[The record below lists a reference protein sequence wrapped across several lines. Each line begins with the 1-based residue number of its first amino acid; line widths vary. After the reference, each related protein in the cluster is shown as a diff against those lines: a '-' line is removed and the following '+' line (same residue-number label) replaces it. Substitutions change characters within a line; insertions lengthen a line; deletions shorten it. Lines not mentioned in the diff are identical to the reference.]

1 MTESEEKAIR
11 GMTERM
17 TERMLSYSIECI
29 KHDALG
35 SLLSVANQA
44 VFNAAL
50 AAAAVGIKKINASGF
65 LPDGVKVIFGK
76 SGLELAE
83 DKKQEEPT
91 QPEQPEQPEQA
102 EQAEQAEQPEPEPEQ
117 PKATL
122 TAEERKAARADG
134 MRKVAAERWQRIRD
148 ARAKQAAGEQLT
160 DEELEILRKE
170 EERKKKVAKAISA
183 AVLRKEEARK
193 ENANKANIAAA
204 LKKERHL
211 EELAKLAEKVHGD
224 DAYDSA
230 IDAELEVREAY
241 GVDRELS
248 DAYEF
253 ADAPEVDNE

>member
-11 GMTERM
+11 GM

-50 AAAAVGIKKINASGF
+50 AAAAIGIEKITSSGF

-76 SGLELAE
+76 SGLELVE

-91 QPEQPEQPEQA
+91 EPEQA
-102 EQAEQAEQPEPEPEQ
+102 EQPEPVQAEPEPEQ

-122 TAEERKAARADG
+122 TAEEKKAVKAG
-134 MRKVAAERWQRIRD
+134 EMRKVVTERWQRIRD
-148 ARAKQAAGEQLT
+148 AKAKQAAGEQLT
-160 DEELEILRKE
+160 VEESEILRKE
-170 EERKKKVAKAISA
+170 EERKKKAAKAIS
-183 AVLRKEEARK
+183 
-193 ENANKANIAAA
+193 AAA
-204 LKKERHL
+204 LKKERHQ
-211 EELAKLAEKVHGD
+211 EELAKLAGKIHSD

-230 IDAELEVREAY
+230 IDAELEVMNAY